1 MIRAL
6 ACSALLTPLLA
17 AAPYTADDESLSAHT
32 AAPEWF
38 QDAKLG
44 IYFHWG
50 PYSVPAYHNEWY
62 PFYMN
67 RPGHKV
73 FQHHVEN
80 YGHPKDVGYHE
91 FVKDFTGENFDA
103 AEWAQ
108 LFKAAGAR
116 FAGPV
121 AEHHDGFSMWD
132 SDVTPWNAADRGP
145 KQDILGNLFAELRKR
160 EVKTLATFH
169 HARQLQRYPAEEA
182 PADDTD
188 RFQSKEKFRFD
199 SHYTNWKGWP
209 TSSDDPELQF
219 LYGNMP
225 EAKWV
230 DEVWQGKLSEV
241 TEKYQP
247 DIIWFDAWLDSVPE
261 PARLKFA
268 ANYLNAAKEWQ
279 REVVI
284 VRKNEDMPLSYS
296 VNDHE
301 KSREPKAAELPW
313 MTDDTISY
321 GSWCYTE
328 GMKVK
333 PLSEIVHALIDTVS
347 KNGVT
352 LLNIA
357 PKANGEIPQE
367 QRDAL
372 TGLGEWLET
381 NGEGIYETRP
391 WATFGEGPTK
401 EPEGGFSNHQKFQN
415 LKYSSAD
422 VRYTRSKDGKTVYA
436 FFLGQPDEG
445 ERVLTAFT
453 TTEIGTVPSVKS
465 VTKLGDDESS
475 FDYKLSDEGLE
486 IELSELNKTP
496 ALGLKIELE

>member
-6 ACSALLTPLLA
+6 TLSTLLSPLLV
-17 AAPYTADDESLSAHT
+17 AAPYEPNDESLAKHT

-50 PYSVPAYHNEWY
+50 PYAVPAYHNEWY
-62 PFYMN
+62 PFHMN
-67 RPGHKV
+67 RQGTEV
-73 FQHHVEN
+73 FKHHVEN

-91 FVKDFTGENFDA
+91 FVRDFTGEKFDA
-103 AEWAQ
+103 KEWAA
-108 LFKAAGAR
+108 LFQSAGAR

-132 SDVTPWNAADRGP
+132 SDVTPWNAADKGP
-145 KQDILGNLFAELRKR
+145 KTDVLGKLFSEL
-160 EVKTLATFH
+160 ESLEIKTLATFH
-169 HARQLQRYPAEEA
+169 HARQLQRYESIDA

-188 RFQSKEKFRFD
+188 QFQTKEKFRFD
-199 SHYTNWKGWP
+199 SHFTNWKGWP
-209 TSSDDPELQF
+209 TASDDPELQL

-225 EAKWV
+225 EEKWV
-230 DEVWQGKLSEV
+230 DEVWQAKLSEV
-241 TEKYQP
+241 RDKYKP

-268 ANYLNAAKEWQ
+268 ADYLNAADEWG

-357 PKANGEIPQE
+357 PKANGEIPEE

-372 TGLGEWLET
+372 LGLGNWLKK
-381 NGEGIYETRP
+381 NGEGIYATRP
-391 WATFGEGPTK
+391 WLTFGEGPTK
-401 EPEGGFSNHQKFQN
+401 EPEGGFSNHQKFQK
-415 LKYSSAD
+415 LKYSADD
-422 VRYTRSKDGKTVYA
+422 VRYTRSKDSKTVFA
-436 FFLGQPDEG
+436 FFLGVPEAG
-445 ERVLTAFT
+445 KRTLTAFT
-453 TTEIGTVPSVKS
+453 QAEISDVPEVVS
-465 VTKLGDDESS
+465 VTALHDGTDIPFELTEAGLTLDI
-475 FDYKLSDEGLE
+475 SDPAD
-486 IELSELNKTP
+486 TP
-496 ALGLKIELE
+496 ALGLAIKLK